1 MRWDTVLFDLDG
13 TVTDS
18 QEGIVNSVSYALKRL
33 GRGVPSPDM
42 LTTFVGP
49 PLHESFPALCGMNE
63 EETERAIRE
72 FRIYFERYGWA
83 ETAPIPEGPSCL
95 QACAQRDCGW

>member
-18 QEGIVNSVSYALKRL
+18 EEGIVNSVSYALKRL
-33 GRGVPSPDM
+33 GREVPSPDM

-49 PLHESFPALCGMNE
+49 PLPESFPALCGMNE
-63 EETERAIRE
+63 EETERSP
-72 FRIYFERYGWA
+72 
-83 ETAPIPEGPSCL
+83 APYLLLLSSD
-95 QACAQRDCGW
+95 ARHTFST

>member
-33 GRGVPSPDM
+33 AGRSP
-42 LTTFVGP
+42 
-49 PLHESFPALCGMNE
+49 
-63 EETERAIRE
+63 
-72 FRIYFERYGWA
+72 
-83 ETAPIPEGPSCL
+83 L
-95 QACAQRDCGW
+95 QTC

>member
-33 GRGVPSPDM
+33 GREVPSPDM
-42 LTTFVGP
+42 L
-49 PLHESFPALCGMNE
+49 PLLVFSDIPALVHSS
-63 EETERAIRE
+63 R
-72 FRIYFERYGWA
+72 
-83 ETAPIPEGPSCL
+83 
-95 QACAQRDCGW
+95 QA

>member
-33 GRGVPSPDM
+33 GREVPTKAS
-42 LTTFVGP
+42 LRSAG
-49 PLHESFPALCGMNE
+49 
-63 EETERAIRE
+63 
-72 FRIYFERYGWA
+72 
-83 ETAPIPEGPSCL
+83 
-95 QACAQRDCGW
+95 

>member
-33 GRGVPSPDM
+33 GRGSP
-42 LTTFVGP
+42 
-49 PLHESFPALCGMNE
+49 
-63 EETERAIRE
+63 
-72 FRIYFERYGWA
+72 
-83 ETAPIPEGPSCL
+83 L
-95 QACAQRDCGW
+95 QTC